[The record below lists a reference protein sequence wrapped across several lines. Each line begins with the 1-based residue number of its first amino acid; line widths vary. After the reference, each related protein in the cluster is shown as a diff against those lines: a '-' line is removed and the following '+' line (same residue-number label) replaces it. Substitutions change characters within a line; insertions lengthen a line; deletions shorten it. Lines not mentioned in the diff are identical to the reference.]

1 MTTPREPCW
10 ISVPG
15 GICLYGDAGRP
26 RPIPDLLVARTALTC
41 APARAAAVPG
51 TGIDHAQASD
61 LAASVGGRLPTSAEW
76 EWIAAGAARRMY
88 PWGGQ
93 PWTPSRAVLAGCGC
107 NPRGPGPAGGR
118 PCGATPQG
126 VLDLA
131 GNVWEWTAST
141 VMGGGAIIRGGSYAS
156 RPLYA
161 RTTFI
166 NTAPTELRSPGI
178 SVRP

>member
-41 APARAAAVPG
+41 APARAAAVPV

-88 PWGGQ
+88 PWGDQ

-118 PCGATPQG
+118 GPNAVTAPATNRSAGRFPDGADTVIRVSSRSWLVPG
-126 VLDLA
+126 MNEDVDYGFRCA
-131 GNVWEWTAST
+131 GN
-141 VMGGGAIIRGGSYAS
+141 
-156 RPLYA
+156 
-161 RTTFI
+161 
-166 NTAPTELRSPGI
+166 
-178 SVRP
+178 